1 MPTRSSRETKH
12 LHVNEAVRDGSRS
25 LSLALCADDRVIG
38 GFVLKPE
45 DEAGVRELGFWLA
58 RPYWGQGIMRRA
70 ASHMIQ
76 EVNGGSML
84 ASHPSFSE
92 RVEALSE

>member
-1 MPTRSSRETKH
+1 
-12 LHVNEAVRDGSRS
+12 
-25 LSLALCADDRVIG
+25 
-38 GFVLKPE
+38 
-45 DEAGVRELGFWLA
+45 
-58 RPYWGQGIMRRA
+58 MRRA